1 VDVIQYS
8 ETLKT
13 DMLKEYPNHMHTE
26 TEVMPTKQLNSP
38 KRDFK
43 KKAPQEV
50 FECPWDVSLLKED
63 LKSFG
68 FHTVD
73 ASEILPS
80 VCTLFI
86 PPCTSGFYTSAVVQK
101 LFSSNS
107 NVT

>member
-1 VDVIQYS
+1 
-8 ETLKT
+8 
-13 DMLKEYPNHMHTE
+13 MLNEYPNHMHTE

-38 KRDFK
+38 KETLK

-86 PPCTSGFYTSAVVQK
+86 PPCTPGFLYIRGGAVI
-101 LFSSNS
+101 LSSNS